1 MNQKNRH
8 MFCPRLL
15 ASTFKYCL
23 AIKIFLLANVLTA
36 QVITYNENITFT
48 LDTTDVWCSGL
59 VEVNGR
65 NFLACTVL
73 FPGGYRICIAEI
85 DSTGN
90 KVWTKIIGDSA
101 NTYSVDNGLNKTR
114 DENLI
119 MTGSYRNLLDTVA
132 FNPRIFLAKLT
143 LEGDLIWM
151 KLINDTI
158 FTDIN
163 TRGIRV
169 IETSDKGFAVI
180 GQIGV
185 MGILYKTDSLGNLLW
200 YKTFRSGQTTW
211 FEFISSIQQ
220 LPDSGFMI
228 GSYGYNYNIY
238 QSGDPLIYRITK
250 TGGTVWKKFIG
261 GPHPEEQPIPFL
273 SDDSTI
279 VVLSPY
285 TTKASSFGDPQEI
298 KLRILQLKL
307 ASGTILSDA
316 MYGNSNKCYR
326 IKEVQQLEDGSFV
339 ACGSDVYGRFS
350 WLFGFSGDGDSL
362 FLRYYKVP
370 GINRY
375 DTLRSIQ
382 ECILCSDGG
391 ILATGQYFFWNSSHY
406 GWIVKTDR
414 YGCFEMGCDTNA
426 IYILDQPDSSTKC
439 RDQTDEMIIAT
450 YIGNK
455 SFQWQVLDGS
465 SWMNIS
471 DTAIYKGIDSDSLLI
486 DLSGLNQYDYWYRCK
501 VYNNYY
507 EVFSD
512 SAELIIKDTVSF
524 LNQPQDQFVRKHDT
538 VVFSVITGG
547 QEPVTYQWYND
558 GEPVQNSSD
567 DSLIIYPVSN
577 DDTGFYFCRVVNPC
591 GQEDSRSAKLSINYT
606 FINQLIRDP
615 VIQYY
620 PNPACEY
627 LTIEILTAQ
636 KSNILLKIMDISGRI
651 LSLKNLSGRNNYK
664 ENIDLSY
671 FEPRLYFLEIRIG
684 DETYLKK
691 IIKSAHP

>member
-1 MNQKNRH
+1 
-8 MFCPRLL
+8 MFCLRLR
-15 ASTFKYCL
+15 ASIFKCCL
-23 AIKIFLLANVLTA
+23 AIIFFLLAHVLIA
-36 QVITYNENITFT
+36 QVITYNKNITFT
-48 LDTTDVWCSGL
+48 EDTTEVWCSGL
-59 VEVNGR
+59 VEENDR
-65 NFLACTVL
+65 DFLACTVL

-101 NTYSVDNGLNKTR
+101 NTYSLDNGLNKTR
-114 DENLI
+114 DENLV
-119 MTGSYRNLLDTVA
+119 MTGSYRNLLDTVS
-132 FNPRIFLAKLT
+132 FNPRIFLSKLT
-143 LEGDLIWM
+143 LDGELIWM

-220 LPDSGFMI
+220 LPDSGFLI
-228 GSYGYNYNIY
+228 GSYGYNYNVH
-238 QSGDPLIYRITK
+238 QSGDPLIYRLNK

-261 GPHPEEQPIPFL
+261 GPHPEEQPIPLL
-273 SDDSTI
+273 SNDSTI
-279 VVLSPY
+279 VVLCPY
-285 TTKASSFGDPQEI
+285 TTKAASFGDPQEI

-307 ASGTILSDA
+307 ASGIILSDA

-326 IKEVQQLEDGSFV
+326 IEEVQQLEDGSFV
-339 ACGSDVYGRFS
+339 ACGSDAWGRFS

-391 ILATGQYFFWNSSHY
+391 ILATGQYFFWNSSHF

-414 YGCFEMGCDTNA
+414 YGCSEMGCDSNA

-465 SWMNIS
+465 SWVNIS
-471 DTAIYKGIDSDSLLI
+471 DTAIYKGINSDSLLI
-486 DLSGLNQYDYWYRCK
+486 DLSGLNMHNYWYRCK

-507 EVFSD
+507 EVYSD
-512 SAELIIKDTVSF
+512 SAGLEIKDTVSF
-524 LNQPQDQFVRKHDT
+524 LIQPQDQFVRKQDPAI
-538 VVFSVITGG
+538 FSVIATGK
-547 QEPVTYQWYND
+547 EPLNYQWYKNA
-558 GEPVQNSSD
+558 EPVQNSLND
-567 DSLIIYPVSN
+567 TLVIYSVLNS
-577 DDTGFYFCRVVNPC
+577 DTGIYVCRVINPC
-591 GQEDSRSAKLSINYT
+591 GEEDSHFAKLSINYT
-606 FINQLIRDP
+606 SIDHLKREPD
-615 VIQYY
+615 IQYY
-620 PNPACEY
+620 PNPAKDY
-627 LTIEILTAQ
+627 LTVEILTAQ
-636 KSNILLKIMDISGRI
+636 KSNILLRIIDISGRNF
-651 LSLKNLSGRNNYK
+651 SLTNLSDRNNYK
-664 ENIDLSY
+664 VNIDLSDLKPG
-671 FEPRLYFLEIRIG
+671 FYFLEISIG
-684 DETYLKK
+684 DKTYQKK
-691 IIKSAHP
+691 IIKSAHL